1 MENGVMAEICA
12 DVETAELEVQLQ
24 IETSEGMV
32 AVLPTGRRSERQEWS
47 SEGGGAAVPR
57 CGAGGVA
64 APGCE
69 AGGPAAKI

>member
-1 MENGVMAEICA
+1 
-12 DVETAELEVQLQ
+12 
-24 IETSEGMV
+24 MV
-32 AVLPTGRRSERQEWS
+32 AVLPTGRRSEQQEWS
-47 SEGGGAAVPR
+47 SKGGGAAVPR